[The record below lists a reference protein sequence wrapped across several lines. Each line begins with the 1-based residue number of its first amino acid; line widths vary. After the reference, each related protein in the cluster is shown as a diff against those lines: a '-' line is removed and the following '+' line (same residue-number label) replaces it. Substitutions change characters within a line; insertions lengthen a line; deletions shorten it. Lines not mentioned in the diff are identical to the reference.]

1 MNNLELTYKLTK
13 SLINVRSELTEW
25 ARLSREGKLN
35 DFHEKNMIKHAFK
48 IDELLKE
55 VGVEWIKDYEE
66 NMKIRNNMQFND
78 Y

>member
-13 SLINVRSELTEW
+13 SLINVRTELTEW

-35 DFHEKNMIKHAFK
+35 DFHEKNMIKNAFE

-55 VGVEWIKDYEE
+55 VGIEWIKDYEA
-66 NMKIRNNMQFND
+66 NMKIKKSIGI
-78 Y
+78 